1 MLSGPRNDT
10 VGMLSGPRNDTVGML
25 SGLRNESVDELTQQ
39 HASHAVAGGTR
50 SVRCVAWRTRE
61 QGEVTGG
68 KLPNF
73 SNPTNL
79 CSVGLLVVWM
89 VCERCVEHMAGQL
102 RFSEVI
108 QRLASVRGGSHRLR
122 HLIYLGRRVLGL
134 RGRRFWRCGRLGSR
148 RCRLGRRHRQL
159 GT

>member
-1 MLSGPRNDT
+1 
-10 VGMLSGPRNDTVGML
+10 MLSGPRNDTVGML

-50 SVRCVAWRTRE
+50 SVRSPALARR
-61 QGEVTGG
+61 GG
-68 KLPNF
+68 KLRNCWPAVIGA
-73 SNPTNL
+73 S
-79 CSVGLLVVWM
+79 CELVVWM
-89 VCERCVEHMAGQL
+89 VRERCAEHMAAQL

-122 HLIYLGRRVLGL
+122 HLIHLGRRVLGL